1 MKDPKRLRAVIESER
16 KRFGVPGTSVSVVYQ
31 GEVLLSEGF
40 GQRNIEENLPV
51 TSETVFPIAS
61 ITKSFTSALAGMLVE
76 DGLLEWDKPVRE
88 YLPWFQLY
96 DPIATELVTMRD
108 LLSHRT
114 GLPRHDSM
122 GGRGPGTTREE
133 VVRRLRYL
141 EPNKTFR
148 QRWEYNN
155 LMYGVAGFLTE
166 ELLGYAWEE
175 GIEKRLLGPLGMTRS
190 TVAGGEYRSF
200 EDHSLPYDDKDG
212 TPKPIQL
219 PARREPEPDENRP
232 RRGGPAGSI
241 ACSIDDLT
249 QWVRAH
255 LGLPALSGTRV
266 LSPATLREVHRP
278 TMLMPSGGALSFPE
292 RYGVAYA
299 LGWFIESHR
308 GLKVVEHG
316 GNLFG
321 FSANVGM
328 IPDEGIGVAVLTNL
342 GSTAFR
348 DAIPS
353 ILFEMLLGMDRI
365 DWGKRWFD
373 LYSALKSGMR
383 EASRHKA
390 ESKIEAPPSHPL
402 EDYVGEY
409 VHPAYGTI
417 QIEVK
422 EGQLLLRRGGGDAND
437 EQPGMPLVHRHY
449 DTWNLTIEML
459 GTSMPISFRFDIDGV
474 IESLIARLEPEV
486 KPIEFEKVARDTA
499 PAKQLAKLPG
509 KYAMG
514 PIEAAVER
522 SVDGKLS
529 VVLPDRG
536 RFPLRPYRDLTFKVT
551 GHPNITVEFVVDK
564 KGIPERIVV
573 EPGGV
578 FARLNGG
585 RAKKKSTSRKGAS
598 RPRAKPA
605 SRRTTAA
612 GKSKAKPKAKRSVKK
627 TGRKR
632 TK

>member
-1 MKDPKRLRAVIESER
+1 MKDPKLLRSVIEKER
-16 KRFGVPGTSVSVVYQ
+16 KRFGVPGTSVSVVYE
-31 GEVLLSEGF
+31 GEVILSDGF
-40 GQRNIEENLPV
+40 GLRNIEEDLPV

-61 ITKSFTSALAGMLVE
+61 ITKSFTAALAGMLVD

-88 YLPWFQLY
+88 YLPWFKLY

-122 GGRGPGTTREE
+122 GGRGPGSTREE
-133 VVRRLRYL
+133 TVRRLRHL

-155 LMYGVAGFLTE
+155 LMYTVAGFLTE
-166 ELLGYAWEE
+166 DLLSYAWEE

-200 EDHSLPYDDKDG
+200 EDHALPYDDKDG
-212 TPKPIQL
+212 TPKPIQI
-219 PARREPEPDENRP
+219 PAPREPEPDEARS

-249 QWVRAH
+249 QWMRAH
-255 LGLPALSGTRV
+255 LGLPALSGGVV
-266 LSPATLREVHRP
+266 LSPAALRELHRP

-299 LGWFIESHR
+299 LGWFIENHR
-308 GLKVVEHG
+308 GHKVVEHG

-321 FSANVGM
+321 FSANVAM
-328 IPDEGIGVAVLTNL
+328 LPEEGIGVAVLTNL
-342 GSTAFR
+342 GGTAFR

-353 ILFEMLLGMDRI
+353 VIIEMLLGIDRI

-373 LYSALKSGMR
+373 LYSALKAGMR
-383 EASRHKA
+383 EASRHRA
-390 ESKIEAPPSHPL
+390 ESTIEAPPSHPL
-402 EDYVGEY
+402 EDYAGEY
-409 VHPAYGTI
+409 MHPAYGTLA
-417 QIEVK
+417 IEVRD
-422 EGQLLLRRGGGDAND
+422 GQLFLSRQGGGPEGTA
-437 EQPGMPLVHRHY
+437 LAHRHY
-449 DTWNLTIEML
+449 DTWNLAIEML
-459 GTSMPISFRFDIDGV
+459 GTSVPISFRFDIDGV
-474 IESLIARLEPEV
+474 VESLLARLEPEV

-499 PAKQLAKLPG
+499 SGKQLAKLPG

-514 PIEAAVER
+514 PIEAVVDRA
-522 SVDGKLS
+522 SDGKLS
-529 VVLPDRG
+529 IHLPDRG
-536 RFPLRPYRDLTFKVT
+536 RFVLRPYRDLTFKVT

-564 KGIPERIVV
+564 KGTPGRIVV

-578 FARLNGG
+578 FARLSQ
-585 RAKKKSTSRKGAS
+585 RKKTTARS
-598 RPRAKPA
+598 RPR
-605 SRRTTAA
+605 
-612 GKSKAKPKAKRSVKK
+612 KPKAKSKARK
-627 TGRKR
+627 TTRNSSR
-632 TK
+632 